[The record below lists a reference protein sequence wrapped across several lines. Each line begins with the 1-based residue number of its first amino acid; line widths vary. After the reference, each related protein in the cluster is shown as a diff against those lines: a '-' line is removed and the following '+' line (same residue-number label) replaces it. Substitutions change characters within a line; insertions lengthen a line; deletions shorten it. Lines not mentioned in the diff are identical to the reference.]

1 MLVGLSKDGTYTV
14 LKDDEGL
21 YNHRSRYEYCVVD
34 CSSFA
39 KGPIHTIVRSKD
51 IRPIPEE
58 LKVDITLNMLNP
70 ECGRDNIHGL
80 KMEYEIDSLVTLY
93 SVITN
98 LYQYDLY
105 NMYMNELGYE
115 LEMNEEIIVEEI
127 KLYYKKNEKS
137 NTLVF
142 HYYYDA
148 PCNFLDRFLKSV
160 HMNVYTSKAFKSY
173 KYLILDKSGV
183 YYFDDEVPD
192 TAKYVGIYM
201 TDSQSFYLMTY
212 KKFLRFQKVSHIEI
226 SIGSKEVETEEECYQ
241 HVFGVGSTTDRY
253 EIILVIPQYI
263 LLYTQLATPNILV
276 FTSVVMNGHQYLISA
291 NSKEIKKGFSLF
303 KIIDELT
310 KI

>member
-51 IRPIPEE
+51 IRPIPDE
-58 LKVDITLNMLNP
+58 LQVNITLNMLNP
-70 ECGRDNIHGL
+70 MCGRDNIHGL
-80 KMEYEIDSLVTLY
+80 KMEYDIDSLTALY
-93 SVITN
+93 SVVTN

-115 LEMNEEIIVEEI
+115 FEMNEEIIVEEI
-127 KLYYKKNEKS
+127 KIYYKKNEKS

-148 PCNFLDRFLKSV
+148 PCDFLDRFLKSV
-160 HMNVYTSKAFKSY
+160 HMNVSTSKVFKSRQ
-173 KYLILDKSGV
+173 YLILDKSGV
-183 YYFDDEVPD
+183 YYFDDEIPD
-192 TAKYVGIYM
+192 SARYVGIYVQG
-201 TDSQSFYLMTY
+201 SQSFYLVSY
-212 KKFLRFQKVSHIEI
+212 KKFKRFEKVSHIEI
-226 SIGSKEVETEEECYQ
+226 SIGSREEQIEEDCYQ
-241 HVFGVGSTTDRY
+241 HVFGVGSTSDRY

-276 FTSVVMNGHQYLISA
+276 FTSVVINGHQYLISA